1 MDKTELKK
9 EVFREQDCM
18 SFVMKRSCVWQAH
31 VSKGAQ
37 QSNFSLRMDMKQID
51 FVLVGKN
58 IRKYLKD
65 VR

>member
-31 VSKGAQ
+31 VAKGAQ
-37 QSNFSLRMDMKQID
+37 ESNFSLRMDMKLRSIL
-51 FVLVGKN
+51 FWLVKTSEN
-58 IRKYLKD
+58 IQKT
-65 VR
+65 